1 VVMTGGAKDELS
13 RLDVTKTCCRR
24 AEVSTLLRFAGGVRI
39 LTGRVVITAEV
50 DAGPIA
56 RRLRKAIR
64 DIYGYPSD
72 MHMLP
77 GEGWPAG
84 PRYLVRVATNG
95 EALARRT
102 GLLDPRGR
110 PVRGLPAQVVAG
122 GVCDAEAVWRA
133 AFLAQGSLTEQG
145 RYTVLQVGC
154 PGPEAAMAL
163 VGAARRLGITA
174 KAREVRGADSV
185 TIRDP
190 EAIGALLTRIG
201 APDTRI
207 RWQEHRT
214 RREEV
219 PATANRSAGFDD
231 ANLRRAARAATA
243 ASARVDRALQIL
255 GDEVPEHLA
264 TAAALRLRHHDA
276 SLEELGQLADPPMTK
291 DAVAGRIRRLLSLAD
306 RAAHET
312 GIPDTHSALTLDMLD
327 ED

>member
-1 VVMTGGAKDELS
+1 VVMTGEAKDELS
-13 RLDVTKTCCRR
+13 RLDLTKTCCRR

-39 LTGRVVITAEV
+39 LTGRVVITADV

-72 MHMLP
+72 VHMLP
-77 GEGWPAG
+77 GKGWPAG
-84 PRYLVRVATNG
+84 PRYLVQVATNG

-102 GLLDPRGR
+102 GMLDPRGR

-145 RYTVLQVGC
+145 RSTVLQVGC

-201 APDTRI
+201 APNTRI

-214 RREEV
+214 RREEA
-219 PATANRSAGFDD
+219 PATANLSAGFGD
-231 ANLRRAARAATA
+231 ANLRRAATAATA
-243 ASARVDRALQIL
+243 ATARVDRALQIL
-255 GDEVPEHLA
+255 GDHVPEHLA
-264 TAAALRLRHHDA
+264 TTATLRLRHHHA

-291 DAVAGRIRRLLSLAD
+291 DAVAGRIRRLLSPAD

-312 GIPDTHSALTLDMLD
+312 GIPDTHSALTPDMLD
-327 ED
+327 EN